1 MFSENQ
7 IVSLCTIGYNNSNL
21 KIRMAKEK
29 RRLKGGES
37 MTEEEIW
44 QDTKTV
50 EQIVDDMDLFN
61 NGFHIA

>member
-1 MFSENQ
+1 
-7 IVSLCTIGYNNSNL
+7 
-21 KIRMAKEK
+21 MAKEK